1 MPKTEA
7 FLSQPRREIPGYV
20 TEQEVMPVMSE
31 LRQQEELAQTRAGE
45 AEVAIEE
52 AKRREKGREAGMKA
66 ELVRTQAEELA
77 ALPEAEQLRV
87 KRQELASAAFV
98 PTRDNFNDIATLFSL
113 VGVLGIAMGGGGRG
127 AGLTAMN
134 AMNGMVEGYRRGRA
148 DLYKQ
153 QLGEFDRSIKTM
165 QQQIATL
172 EKQYSEAL
180 KLKAL
185 DREAGELEIQQLL
198 AASDSPVLKAMRDRQ
213 GDVAALNYIKNVGKD
228 VQTAMTIRN
237 NLQSAA
243 DQRKARADEAELN
256 RQFRAEQDEI
266 RREFTAGQNE
276 LNRAARREE
285 SLQKSEKLSPK
296 EKAEVRGVGRLQ
308 EEIQLLRETFQP
320 RFANYKLDV
329 VGDVAAK
336 VQSRLEND
344 PAMAEWW
351 RRYENV
357 ALPERHEMFG
367 ATLTGGEKESWR
379 KASIGTGSS
388 TAEILS
394 WMGDKDRILNR
405 KLTDY
410 ETRLI
415 TPVVRTGAASP
426 GGAQSGAGVDVAG
439 ERQRANDAI
448 ARGANREAVAARF
461 KQKTGEE
468 L

>member
-52 AKRREKGREAGMKA
+52 AKRKEKGREAGMKA

-198 AASDSPVLKAMRDRQ
+198 AASDSPVLKAMRERQ

-256 RQFRAEQDEI
+256 RQFRADQAEI
-266 RREFTAGQNE
+266 QRQFTASQRE
-276 LNRAARREE
+276 LDRAARREAT
-285 SLQKSEKLSPK
+285 LQQSEKLSPA
-296 EKAEVRGVGRLQ
+296 EKKEVRGVGRLQ
-308 EEIQLLRETFQP
+308 EEIQILRETFQP
-320 RFANYKLDV
+320 RFANFKADVAGDV
-329 VGDVAAK
+329 VAK
-336 VQSRLEND
+336 AQARFMDD

-367 ATLTGGEKESWR
+367 ATLTGGERESWR
-379 KASIGTGSS
+379 KASIGPGSS

-410 ETRLI
+410 EGRI
-415 TPVVRTGAASP
+415 VTPQGAP
-426 GGAQSGAGVDVAG
+426 GAGAVDIAAERARADAAIKAG
-439 ERQRANDAI
+439 KD
-448 ARGANREAVAARF
+448 EAAVKARF
-461 KQKTGEE
+461 KERTGQEF
-468 L
+468 

>member
-7 FLSQPRREIPGYV
+7 FLSQSRREIPGYV

-52 AKRREKGREAGMKA
+52 AKRTEKGREAGMKA
-66 ELVRTQAEELA
+66 ELVRTQAEEIA
-77 ALPEAEQLRV
+77 ALPETEQLRV

-198 AASDSPVLKAMRDRQ
+198 AASDSPVLKAMRERQ

-256 RQFRAEQDEI
+256 RQFRADQAEI
-266 RREFTAGQNE
+266 QRQFTAGQNE
-276 LNRAARREE
+276 LNRSLRREIT
-285 SLQKSEKLSPK
+285 LQQSEKLSPK
-296 EKAEVRGVGRLQ
+296 EKTEVRGIGRLQ
-308 EEIQLLRETFQP
+308 EEIQILRETFQP
-320 RFANYKLDV
+320 RFANYKADVAGDV
-329 VGDVAAK
+329 VAK
-336 VQSRLEND
+336 AQARFMDD

-367 ATLTGGEKESWR
+367 ATLTGPERESWR
-379 KASIGTGSS
+379 KASIGPGSS

-410 ETRLI
+410 EGRI
-415 TPVVRTGAASP
+415 VTPQGAP
-426 GGAQSGAGVDVAG
+426 GAGAVDIAAERARADAAMKAG
-439 ERQRANDAI
+439 KD
-448 ARGANREAVAARF
+448 EAAVKARF
-461 KQKTGEE
+461 KERTGQEF
-468 L
+468 